1 MKDIITSIVFS
12 FFISIIIGRLIIPAL
27 KKEKIGQYIREEQP
41 KNHIKKAGTPIF
53 GGFIFIIS
61 TIVTSVVMIKE
72 FNNEVMFIILS
83 ILIFATIGFIDDA
96 LKTFKKKN
104 EGLKVIQ
111 KLILILIGASYL
123 IYFAQQ
129 NLNIG
134 DILLIP
140 FTLKNIHIGILYIP
154 FILFFYTCVTN
165 AVNLTDGLDGLAGT
179 VTMLIAIFFT
189 TVCIL
194 FDKDNLAIVCGSLFA
209 SLIGFLKFNKF
220 PAKVIMGD
228 TGSLALGGF
237 VASIAIILKLPLII
251 PIIGGIYLIETLTT
265 FIQILVFKITGKKV
279 FKMTPIHHSFE
290 LSGYHETKIVKMFSL
305 ITVALCI
312 IGYLSLIKILQF

>member
-1 MKDIITSIVFS
+1 MTDIITSIIFS
-12 FFISIIIGRLIIPAL
+12 FLLSLVIGRLIIPVL
-27 KKEKIGQYIREEQP
+27 RKEKIGQYIREEQP
-41 KNHIKKAGTPIF
+41 KEHLKKAGTPIF

-61 TIVTSVVMIKE
+61 TVATSVVMIKN
-72 FNNEVMFIILS
+72 FNNEVIFIILS
-83 ILIFATIGFIDDA
+83 FLIFGVIGFVDDA

-104 EGLKVIQ
+104 EGLSVLQ

-123 IYFAQQ
+123 IYFAEH
-129 NLNIG
+129 NLNNS

-140 FTLKNIHIGILYIP
+140 FTLKNIHMGIFYVP

-189 TVCIL
+189 TACIL
-194 FDKDNLAIVCGSLFA
+194 FDKNNLAIVCSSLVA
-209 SLIGFLKFNKF
+209 SLLGFLRFNIF
-220 PAKVIMGD
+220 PAKIIMGD

-237 VASIAIILKLPLII
+237 VASIAIVLKLPLII
-251 PIIGGIYLIETLTT
+251 PIVGGVYLIETLTT
-265 FIQILVFKITGKKV
+265 FIQIMIFKITGKRV

-290 LSGYHETKIVKMFSL
+290 LSGFHETKIVTMFSL
-305 ITVALCI
+305 ITAVLCI
-312 IGYLSLIKILQF
+312 FGYLSLINVIQF